1 MKRREFITLLGGVTA
16 AWPLVAHAQQGQRVR
31 RIGILTA
38 LDEAENKIRIDPLLQ
53 ELPRLGWSDGRNIRI
68 DMRAAGGNAETLRK
82 YATELL
88 ELAPDVL
95 VAFGTAPT
103 DLLLQATRTTPIVFT
118 IVVDPLGSGF
128 VNNLARPGGNVTGFT
143 TFEYSLSGK
152 WLDLLKQIA
161 PDIRRVAV
169 IRDPSI
175 ASGTGQ
181 FAVIQGV
188 APALGLEV
196 TVINIRDRAEMER
209 AVSAF
214 AGSPNGGLVVTA
226 GPLSTLHHNLIITL
240 AGRHKLPSVYPF
252 RFFATA
258 GGLISYGPNF
268 DDQLRNTAGYVDRI
282 LKGEKP
288 GDMPVQAPT
297 KYELVINLKTTK
309 TLGLTVPP
317 SVLARADE
325 VIE

>member
-1 MKRREFITLLGGVTA
+1 MKRRQFITLLCGTAA
-16 AWPLVAHAQQGQRVR
+16 AWPLAAHAQDQRVR
-31 RIGILTA
+31 HIGVLTA

-53 ELPRLGWSDGRNIRI
+53 EPPRLGWFDGRNIRI
-68 DMRAAGGNAETLRK
+68 DMRAAGGNAEALRK

-88 ELAPDVL
+88 ALAPDVL
-95 VAFGTAPT
+95 VAFGSAPT
-103 DLLLQATRTTPIVFT
+103 NVLLQATRNAPIVFT

-128 VNNLARPGGNVTGFT
+128 VNNLARPGGNVTGFML
-143 TFEYSLSGK
+143 FEYSLSGK

-161 PDIRRVAV
+161 PDMRRVAV

-196 TVINIRDRAEMER
+196 TVINILDRAEMER

-214 AGSPNGGLVVTA
+214 AGLPNGGLVVTA
-226 GPLSTLHHNLIITL
+226 GPLSTLHQNLIITL
-240 AGRHKLPSVYPF
+240 AARHKLPSVYPF

-268 DDQLRNTAGYVDRI
+268 DDQVRNTAAYVDRI

-288 GDMPVQAPT
+288 GDLPVQTPT
-297 KYELVINLKTTK
+297 KYELVINLKTAK
-309 TLGLTVPP
+309 ALGLTIPQ
-317 SVLARADE
+317 SLLATADE

>member
-1 MKRREFITLLGGVTA
+1 MRRREFITLLGGIAA
-16 AWPLVAHAQQGQRVR
+16 AWPRVAHAQDQRVR

-53 ELPRLGWSDGRNIRI
+53 ELPRLGWSDGRNVRI
-68 DMRAAGGNAETLRK
+68 DMRAAGGNNEALRK

-88 ELAPDVL
+88 ALAPDVL
-95 VAFGTAPT
+95 VAFGSAPT
-103 DLLLQATRTTPIVFT
+103 DQLLQATHTAPIVFM

-128 VNNLARPGGNVTGFT
+128 VNNLARPGGNVTGFML
-143 TFEYSLSGK
+143 FEYSLSGK

-161 PDIRRVAV
+161 PDMKRVAV
-169 IRDPSI
+169 IRDPGV
-175 ASGTGQ
+175 APGTGQ

-196 TVINIRDRAEMER
+196 TVISIRDRAEMER

-226 GPLSTLHHNLIITL
+226 GPLSTLYQNLIIAL
-240 AGRHKLPSVYPF
+240 AAKHKLPSVYPF

-258 GGLISYGPNF
+258 GGLISYGPSF
-268 DDQLRNTAGYVDRI
+268 DDQVRSAAGYIDRI

-288 GDMPVQAPT
+288 GDLPVQTPT
-297 KYELVINLKTTK
+297 KYELAINLKAAK
-309 TLGLTVPP
+309 AMGMTVPRA
-317 SVLARADE
+317 LLERADE

>member
-1 MKRREFITLLGGVTA
+1 MRRREFITLLGGGA
-16 AWPLVAHAQQGQRVR
+16 MWSLGARAQDQRIR
-31 RIGILTA
+31 RIGILTP

-68 DMRAAGGNAETLRK
+68 DMRAAGGNAEALRK
-82 YATELL
+82 YAREMLA
-88 ELAPDVL
+88 LAPDVL
-95 VAFGTAPT
+95 VAFGTPAT
-103 DLLLQATRTTPIVFT
+103 DVLLQATPTAPIVFT

-128 VNNLARPGGNVTGFT
+128 VNNLARPGGNVTGFM

-161 PDIRRVAV
+161 PDVKRVAV

-196 TVINIRDRAEMER
+196 TVINIRDQAEMER

-214 AGSPNGGLVVTA
+214 AGLPNGGLVVTA
-226 GPLSTLHHNLIITL
+226 GPLSTLHRDLIITL

-252 RFFATA
+252 RFFAKA

-268 DDQLRNTAGYVDRI
+268 DDQVRNTASYVDRI

-288 GDMPVQAPT
+288 GDLPVQTPT
-297 KYELVINLKTTK
+297 KYELVINLKTAK
-309 TLGLTVPP
+309 AMGMTVPQP
-317 SVLARADE
+317 LLERADE

>member
-1 MKRREFITLLGGVTA
+1 MRRRELITLLGGA
-16 AWPLVAHAQQGQRVR
+16 AAVWSLGARAQDQRIR
-31 RIGILTA
+31 RIGILTP

-68 DMRAAGGNAETLRK
+68 DMRAAGGNAEALRK
-82 YATELL
+82 YAREMLA
-88 ELAPDVL
+88 LAPDVL
-95 VAFGTAPT
+95 VAFGTPAT
-103 DLLLQATRTTPIVFT
+103 DVLLQATPTAPIVFT

-128 VNNLARPGGNVTGFT
+128 VNNLARPGGNVTGFM

-161 PDIRRVAV
+161 PDVKRVAV

-214 AGSPNGGLVVTA
+214 AGLPNGGLVVTA
-226 GPLSTLHHNLIITL
+226 GPLSTLHRDLIITL

-252 RFFATA
+252 RFFAKT
-258 GGLISYGPNF
+258 GGLISYVPNF
-268 DDQLRNTAGYVDRI
+268 DDQVRNTASYVDRI

-288 GDMPVQAPT
+288 GDLPVQTPT
-297 KYELVINLKTTK
+297 KYELVINLKTAK
-309 TLGLTVPP
+309 AMGMTVPQP
-317 SVLARADE
+317 LLERADE